1 MTVPEL
7 NPLPTPETG
16 PVPSILIVDDEP
28 EIGALVARC
37 LKPGGFYVEAVTD
50 GGDMRRAMSE
60 TRFDLIIL
68 DLNLHGEDG
77 LMHLRAIRQ
86 DQQIPIIILTGRDE
100 PIDRVVGLE
109 LGADDYV
116 PKPFEPRELLAR
128 VRAVLRRTLAAP
140 DPTGAA
146 DKDDTKLIKFDHWI
160 INLNARTLTSDQGI
174 DVPLTTAQF
183 DILET
188 LAEHPNQVLSRD
200 RILDRARD
208 RSGSPFDRSIDVHIG
223 HLRKKLEANPKD
235 PKIIK
240 TVHGI
245 GYVFVVPSPSE
256 M

>member
-1 MTVPEL
+1 MN
-7 NPLPTPETG
+7 NPNVSSSADQKAAEA
-16 PVPSILIVDDEP
+16 PSILIVDDEP

-37 LKPGGFYVEAVTD
+37 LKPGGFLVRAVTD
-50 GGDMRRAMSE
+50 GDEMRRAMME
-60 TRFDLIIL
+60 TLFDLIIL

-86 DQQIPIIILTGRDE
+86 EQQIPIIILTGRDE
-100 PIDRVVGLE
+100 PIDRIVGLE

-128 VRAVLRRTLAAP
+128 VRAVLRRTLAQPSQQASS
-140 DPTGAA
+140 DRTV
-146 DKDDTKLIKFDHWI
+146 IKFDRWTI
-160 INLNARTLTSDQGI
+160 DLKARTLCSETGGEVS
-174 DVPLTTAQF
+174 LTTAQY

-200 RILDRARD
+200 SILDHARD

-245 GYVFVVPSPSE
+245 GYVFCQNL
-256 M
+256 